1 MLILFST
8 MLLVDLNRVRVR
20 IKSNRNIDDRHKYD
34 VEIRLCT
41 IMMII
46 GMKYVRV
53 YAQYINIQHQDM
65 TKASD
70 E

>member
-1 MLILFST
+1 